1 MLAQPFESVKDLIFV
16 VPNDRSAEE
25 VENKY
30 GFTSHA
36 LQLTRGFCEQA
47 MQYTWVEGWSEQYER
62 PFFFNQETQES
73 VWDRPPDLAWRRVT
87 VQEEL

>member
-1 MLAQPFESVKDLIFV
+1 MNKD
-16 VPNDRSAEE
+16 
-25 VENKY
+25 

-36 LQLTRGFCEQA
+36 LQLTREFCKQA